1 MDPLTAAT
9 TFAQLV
15 GLLADYVST
24 KGSRDTL
31 DVEDLARWAATHGHA
46 EVMQSIE
53 RNQATVISVKAALA
67 EGRDELLAK
76 LSTLDEKLSA
86 VAAGL
91 GPLDAIAKALRPETI
106 LSQQAREI
114 LCEFELT
121 QASLAIEHTSMDA
134 AGPELLFQ
142 SQHQGSLE
150 IREHRFYDDDMK
162 SLVNLRLLSMDLNS
176 RGGRVFRPTRLGS
189 QVAQQLLCNRAQEH

>member
-15 GLLADYVST
+15 GLLADYVSS

-31 DVEDLARWAATHGHA
+31 DVQDLAKWAATHGHA
-46 EVMQSIE
+46 EVMQAIE
-53 RNQATVISVKAALA
+53 RNQTTAISLKAALA

-91 GPLDAIAKALRPETI
+91 GPLDAIAKTLRPGLV
-106 LSQQAREI
+106 LSEKAREM
-114 LCEFELT
+114 LCKFERT
-121 QASLAIEHTSMDA
+121 GAISAMEHRNTSRGDGADQEWVFLSKRVEVDLEMD
-134 AGPELLFQ
+134 
-142 SQHQGSLE
+142 
-150 IREHRFYDDDMK
+150 RRFYDDDVQ
-162 SLVNLRLLSMDLNS
+162 SLLRLELLTLSFTPK
-176 RGGRVFRPTRLGS
+176 GVRVFKLTRRGS
-189 QVAQQLLCNRAQEH
+189 SLAQQLLKA